1 MACVVVCVVVVGGLM
16 CLLAAVSLYL
26 LRRRRIYTA
35 LTSPLIASE
44 SRTHHWGRHTGD
56 FKEMI
61 YRIIN
66 ASTGEYLGE
75 SKFHYKNYPNDYYVL
90 TTDWPTQGDHWH
102 NKFKWVVLP
111 SIGQMSDVQ
120 IMSLHTGRALKD
132 SNKIRDHCVTA
143 SEDKETDSSR
153 WLIVQEDQGS
163 FFIRNLFTGHCLG
176 ASNKYINDKYPK
188 PDHHVLSSPDVE
200 DERVWQQ
207 WRWKLALLNE
217 DGTTAV

>member
-1 MACVVVCVVVVGGLM
+1 MDACVVVVGASLF
-16 CLLAAVSLYL
+16 LVAAVSLCRL
-26 LRRRRIYTA
+26 WRRRVD
-35 LTSPLIASE
+35 TSE
-44 SRTHHWGRHTGD
+44 NRTTNTTG
-56 FKEMI
+56 FTT

-66 ASTGEYLGE
+66 ELTGEYLGE

-120 IMSLHTGRALKD
+120 IMNLHTGRALKD

-143 SEDKETDSSR
+143 SVDKETDSSR

-176 ASNKYINDKYPK
+176 ASNKCINDKYPK